1 MDKKEFDEL
10 IQQVKENKPKLFG
23 LDADEIPTIT
33 DIDMIEKYYGIVF
46 PKSYKEFVLQYGG
59 GYFAFTVVYSFDKQS
74 SFYIKNNVTTEFI
87 NSNQIFPVIDFETGD
102 LAGFRINNGICEDS
116 IVLYNHEEKMLSELK
131 IGLYDA
137 LVKYGL
143 KLQ

>member
-10 IQQVKENKPKLFG
+10 IQRVKEDKPKIFG

-33 DIDMIEKYYGIVF
+33 DIEMIEKYYGIVL

-74 SFYIKNNVTTEFI
+74 SFYIKNNVAIEFI
-87 NSNQIFPVIDFETGD
+87 NTNQIFPIIDFETGD
-102 LAGFRINNGICEDS
+102 IAGFRIKDGICEDS
-116 IVLYNHEEKMLSELK
+116 MILYNHGEKVLRELK
-131 IGLYDA
+131 IGLYEA

-143 KLQ
+143 KL

>member
-10 IQQVKENKPKLFG
+10 IQQVMENKPKIFG
-23 LDADEIPTIT
+23 LDADEAPTIT
-33 DIDMIEKYYGIVF
+33 DIDMIEKYYDIVF
-46 PKSYKEFVLQYGG
+46 PISYKEFVLQYGG
-59 GYFAFTVVYSFDKQS
+59 GYFAFTLVYSFDKQS

-102 LAGFRINNGICEDS
+102 LLGFRINNGICEDS
-116 IVLYNHEEKMLSELK
+116 MVLYNHEEKMLSELK

-143 KLQ
+143 KL

>member
-46 PKSYKEFVLQYGG
+46 PKSYKEFVLQYG
-59 GYFAFTVVYSFDKQS
+59 
-74 SFYIKNNVTTEFI
+74 
-87 NSNQIFPVIDFETGD
+87 
-102 LAGFRINNGICEDS
+102 ED
-116 IVLYNHEEKMLSELK
+116 ILHLL
-131 IGLYDA
+131 
-137 LVKYGL
+137 
-143 KLQ
+143 

>member
-10 IQQVKENKPKLFG
+10 IQRVKEDKPKIFG

-33 DIDMIEKYYGIVF
+33 DIGMIEKYYGIVF
-46 PKSYKEFVLQYGG
+46 PESYKEFVLQYGG

-74 SFYIKNNVTTEFI
+74 SFYIKNNVAIEFI
-87 NSNQIFPVIDFETGD
+87 NTNHIFPIIDFETGD
-102 LAGFRINNGICEDS
+102 IAGFRIKDGICEDS
-116 IVLYNHEEKMLSELK
+116 MILYNHGEKVLRELK
-131 IGLYDA
+131 IGLYEA

-143 KLQ
+143 KL

>member
-10 IQQVKENKPKLFG
+10 IQRVKENKPKIFG
-23 LDADEIPTIT
+23 LDADEIPTVT
-33 DIDMIEKYYGIVF
+33 DIEMIEKYYEIVF

-87 NSNQIFPVIDFETGD
+87 NTNQIFPIIDFETGD
-102 LAGFRINNGICEDS
+102 IAGFRINDGICEDS
-116 IVLYNHEEKMLSELK
+116 MMLYNHEEKMLSELR
-131 IGLYDA
+131 IDLYEA

-143 KLQ
+143 KL